1 LADIPNIF
9 PDHFETIE
17 TIDIFISTQLC
28 HQTIAT
34 EQNRPNGLCCQS
46 KSTTALSV
54 AAGAGGDH
62 DEREKDV
69 VTTSPGNRT
78 KTTIDQILP
87 FHKAEELIFKSKII
101 NCDNQLQTHKLP
113 IYQIRTTRKTQ
124 QDHKIHIQ
132 KTR

>member
-69 VTTSPGNRT
+69 VTTTPGNRT
-78 KTTIDQILP
+78 KNNYQSNTT
-87 FHKAEELIFKSKII
+87 FS
-101 NCDNQLQTHKLP
+101 
-113 IYQIRTTRKTQ
+113 
-124 QDHKIHIQ
+124 
-132 KTR
+132 